1 MKKRYLI
8 FLFAALLLL
17 LCGCGS
23 KKEVKT
29 GYQIYYLNS
38 EQTKLNPREYHPKS
52 KDAEG
57 MVKEFLRELS
67 SAPEDVEYQKPIPN
81 DVEITKYRIEGDQLS
96 VWMDSDYYNMDAA
109 TEVFCRAAV
118 VRTMTQI
125 PDISCVSFFVGDSPL
140 VDSKNNVVGLM
151 TAESFVENP
160 GEQINAIQTTTLT
173 LYFSNRD
180 GDALVKET
188 QTVDTIFDPFMGS
201 GTVLVESMLSGA
213 KNVFGNDKPIHIE
226 IGMGKGDFIIGMAKN
241 NPNINFIGIEMYDSV
256 IVKAVQ
262 KLENE
267 ELDNLKLIRM
277 DARLIEDVFDKEI
290 DLIYLNF
297 SDPWPKSRA
306 AKKRLTH
313 ERFLN
318 RYENIFKGKK
328 TIFMKTDNAALFE
341 FSIES
346 LSEFGYKLKNI
357 SLDLHNSDFKNNVMT
372 EYERKFSE
380 KGVKIN
386 RLEAYKD

>member
-1 MKKRYLI
+1 MRLRNVK
-8 FLFAALLLL
+8 
-17 LCGCGS
+17 GS
-23 KKEVKT
+23 KEIIESSK
-29 GYQIYYLNS
+29 YII
-38 EQTKLNPREYHPKS
+38 LNPE
-52 KDAEG
+52 
-57 MVKEFLRELS
+57 
-67 SAPEDVEYQKPIPN
+67 
-81 DVEITKYRIEGDQLS
+81 
-96 VWMDSDYYNMDAA
+96 
-109 TEVFCRAAV
+109 
-118 VRTMTQI
+118 
-125 PDISCVSFFVGDSPL
+125 
-140 VDSKNNVVGLM
+140 
-151 TAESFVENP
+151 ENK
-160 GEQINAIQTTTLT
+160 G
-173 LYFSNRD
+173 
-180 GDALVKET
+180 KW
-188 QTVDTIFDPFMGS
+188 
-201 GTVLVESMLSGA
+201 

-241 NPNINFIGIEMYDSV
+241 NQNINFIGIEMYDSV

-328 TIFMKTDNAALFE
+328 TIFMKTDNTALFE

-357 SLDLHNSDFKNNVMT
+357 SLDLHNSDFENNVMT

-380 KGVKIN
+380 KKIKIN